1 MSPTTDDLRRLLD
14 ERASTPRP
22 DDLDPL
28 RAATG
33 PRLAGVHE
41 RVRRA
46 RRRRAAGVAV
56 TAAAALA
63 VTVLGVPAVL
73 RDTTTTDRT
82 LPAATTVPGT
92 LDADGLPPTSD
103 PWGRPLRAA
112 TTVDAAGPRE
122 QSVRVL
128 PTATGDAGFSVLVHC
143 IGGAGAHVAWIV
155 GGLVAG
161 TVPCGAGRGAT
172 FSTRTV
178 AQWRAFGVT
187 SDQAIVVRLRVVSAP
202 VVTGAAAATA
212 TGPVAPSYAL
222 VAVYADD
229 PATTPP
235 GTDPA
240 TDPATDPVAGAP
252 ADPPV
257 LLDAVRD
264 AYGATSSL
272 LGAVSL
278 AAGNG
283 PAVRV
288 FRVHPQTLDGTVL
301 AVGCRERPDALR
313 GRTLRL
319 AVDGR
324 AFADLGCENSDGT
337 SPATW
342 PDGDVGRRWRG
353 YGVPDDALVTVVA
366 SLAARPGVPSAGRV
380 EESVPDVVD
389 VGVYGTAPPASE
401 PSAARG
407 AALALLQDPPAEHDG
422 HPLLATMDLTAATLS
437 STRSAPGRYRAF
449 DVRYQCVGGF
459 RDLAVVLERDAPS
472 TVPDSPATSETEVTC
487 GGQAPL
493 WTTLEV
499 RAESGPLTE
508 GSSLTAS
515 LLGRVTAAGTM
526 PPSVVVRVAFYGIP

>member
-14 ERASTPRP
+14 ERASTPLP

-46 RRRRAAGVAV
+46 RRRRAAGVAA

-63 VTVLGVPAVL
+63 VTALAVPAVL
-73 RDTTTTDRT
+73 RPTTTTDRT

-122 QSVRVL
+122 QSVRIL
-128 PTATGDAGFSVLVHC
+128 PTAAGDAGFSVLVHC
-143 IGGAGAHVAWIV
+143 TGGAGAHVAWIV
-155 GGLVAG
+155 GDKVAG
-161 TVPCGAGRGAT
+161 TVPCGADRGAT

-178 AQWRAFGVT
+178 PQWRAFGVT
-187 SDQAIVVRLRVVSAP
+187 PDRPVVVRLRIVGAP
-202 VVTGAAAATA
+202 VVTGAPAATA
-212 TGPVAPSYAL
+212 TGPVAPSNAL

-229 PATTPP
+229 AGTTPP

-240 TDPATDPVAGAP
+240 TDPVAGTP

-257 LLDAVRD
+257 LLDPVRD
-264 AYGATSSL
+264 VYGATSSL

-283 PAVRV
+283 PALRV
-288 FRVHPQTLDGTVL
+288 FRVRPQTLDGMVL

-313 GRTLRL
+313 GRALRL
-319 AVDGR
+319 SVDAR

-342 PDGDVGRRWRG
+342 PDGDAGRRWRG
-353 YGVPDDALVTVVA
+353 YDVPEDTLVTVVV
-366 SLAARPGVPSAGRV
+366 SLPSRPGSPSAGRV

-389 VGVYGTAPPASE
+389 VGVYGTAPPAVE
-401 PSAARG
+401 PPGARA

-437 STRSAPGRYRAF
+437 RTRPAAGRYRAF
-449 DVRYQCVGGF
+449 DVHYQCVGSF
-459 RDLAVVLERDAPS
+459 RDLVVVLERDAPS
-472 TVPDSPATSETEVTC
+472 SVPDSPATSETEVTC
-487 GGQAPL
+487 GGEAPL

-508 GSSLTAS
+508 GTTLTAS
-515 LLGRVTAAGTM
+515 LVGRVTAASAM